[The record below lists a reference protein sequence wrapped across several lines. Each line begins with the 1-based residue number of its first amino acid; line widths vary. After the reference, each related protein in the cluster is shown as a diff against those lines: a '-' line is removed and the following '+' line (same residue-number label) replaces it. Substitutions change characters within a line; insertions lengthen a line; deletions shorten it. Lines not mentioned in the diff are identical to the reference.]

1 MVIIIHTYNIL
12 YIYIYYET
20 QHGLGMNL
28 VINSGD
34 NLGCCFRGIALMFY
48 PSNMGILSDDK

>member
-1 MVIIIHTYNIL
+1 MVIIIHT
-12 YIYIYYET
+12 YIYYET

-28 VINSGD
+28 VINSGY

-48 PSNMGILSDDK
+48 SSNMGILSDDK